1 MPRAGFPTV
10 FGKPIPPSPIPL
22 AAFYCWVSRKD
33 RTRPFLPVP
42 LPDPDQLAADFW
54 NTLSAPGTVNV
65 NILSHHDVQVV
76 ESGGNRIVV
85 IQIPRADRHDRP
97 VYMGRDPFTGTYR
110 RSGEG
115 DYRCTPEEVRGMIR
129 DQTDISLDTRVL
141 SGADLDVFCRKAW
154 NDTAGKWNPC
164 GPAAVYRNWRRKRF
178 FTGSEQWRGTAGEPC
193 TPRQAAF

>member
-1 MPRAGFPTV
+1 MLDWSHLGKYRENNRLEAKRAQGGLPHSIWETYSAFANT
-10 FGKPIPPSPIPL
+10 FGGILLLGVTEGPDKTFS
-22 AAFYCWVSRKD
+22 
-33 RTRPFLPVP
+33 TVP

-141 SGADLDVFCRKAW
+141 SSADLDVFCPESVER
-154 NDTAGKWNPC
+154 
-164 GPAAVYRNWRRKRF
+164 YRR
-178 FTGSEQWRGTAGEPC
+178 
-193 TPRQAAF
+193 